1 MHTDQQPATRLADGR
16 VRVAIDGEAVE
27 ASPSFWRAV
36 MFSRAVIDQVRPVV
50 TTHLREPI
58 VSRVW
63 WNGDGR

>member
-1 MHTDQQPATRLADGR
+1 MNDQQPATRLADGR
-16 VRVAIDGEAVE
+16 VRVAIDGETVE

-36 MFSRAVIDQVRPVV
+36 LFDLTVLERVRPVV
-50 TTHLREPI
+50 TAHLREPI